1 MTLVPPNSALNKL
14 SDADRELRRWL
25 LEQAEN
31 HGNAVV
37 QVAGDDQGAPYCF
50 TVGAWRRFGVAE
62 AVVIGLPL
70 EMGSVLVS
78 AYVDACKQGAK
89 FRPGEL
95 YDGFFK
101 GVPVTLE
108 KVAKGWYP
116 EYFGSAFLLH
126 PTGDFPAVQ
135 LIVPAEGGHWPW
147 QATAPKGFAKW
158 QPVLTQTG
166 RPESWIPGVDGP

>member
-1 MTLVPPNSALNKL
+1 VRSHSSLNKL
-14 SDADRELRRWL
+14 TDSDRDMRQWL
-25 LEQAEN
+25 LKQAED

-37 QVAGDDQGAPYCF
+37 EVAGDDQGAPYCF

-70 EMGSVLVS
+70 ELGRVLVA
-78 AYVDACKQGAK
+78 AYVQEARDGTK
-89 FRPGEL
+89 FQPGQL
-95 YDGFFK
+95 YGQFFN
-101 GVPVTLE
+101 GVPITCE
-108 KVAKGWYP
+108 RVAKGWYP

-135 LIVPAEGGHWPW
+135 LIVPSEGGYWPW
-147 QATAPKGFAKW
+147 HPEALRGFSRW

-166 RPESWIPGVDGP
+166 VPESWRPGIDGP